1 MVPFCIVSIRVIT
14 ITYVYFATLYVAVS
28 IQLVFYQLR
37 ILITKHIYIMKQ
49 KKLQNLKGQFLVLV
63 CLLYAIGIQA
73 QAWTAPTLIG
83 SPLTTGTTYYMY
95 NVGSNGYLNRGGY
108 WRTAAVVTAAPSA
121 NAAPATIIKWTA
133 TNTSGII
140 WTFQYNSAGA
150 NVSNNFLFGGST
162 TDGSLF
168 TDNSTNNTWNV
179 VQTDAVNNIY
189 SIQALSTYGGYAAA
203 SQYLG
208 SAATAEVAN
217 LTTQTGNTGTFNA
230 VRSNRTASS
239 YTQWKFVTQAD
250 LDLYN
255 ARVLLD
261 RYMKY
266 AKAGGTIDL
275 TSYISDYNAGV
286 TATINSD
293 AATLLTALSRIDVTS
308 SITNP
313 SFETTPLSSWTNS
326 GSFASQSNVPGQ
338 GWSKA
343 GTYYAEKYTSSA
355 YGTNGNGAKGYLGVG
370 TITQT
375 LAIPNGLYGMIV
387 SAHAIQQAGA
397 NPLKTGAFITAGSKS
412 TEVAA
417 GQDYYIDSIS
427 VNNGSL
433 AIGYSLQGTVQVNWT
448 GFDNF
453 RLYRYVTY
461 STPSLATSITALRYD
476 NIYNTSS
483 FTVVGANLSSDITI
497 TVPSGITLSGANI
510 TGGSGSYSISAG
522 NANATNAI
530 TVTYDGSAVINGSIS
545 LNASGSQ
552 AVSSSVIV
560 VGSSNASC
568 YTPVYSQGNMI
579 ADPTFSAVDLT
590 TGGYVGWGAKGVDIN
605 SPYCGRGSGYVVG
618 GNTASLDRTLS
629 AANGNALIP
638 NTKYRL
644 RTLYRTKIAN
654 SNKYQIQIDGYS
666 ATNSVFYFLTQNTSW
681 TQFDQTFT
689 TGTTVTTGRGVYI
702 NSYNTGSVPSSS
714 DTLFI
719 DNYELYPVP
728 KTYSSS
734 SSLTFLGTGIT
745 QKVAVRASNL
755 TQDITISVPAS
766 FSIDK
771 TSMLK
776 TVTGSTSDSLA
787 ITFNGPNSA
796 SGYVHFISGSVN
808 DSILVTGTV
817 APTIVLSSISLAFDD
832 LNSTSTFNATCGN
845 LVSDLTMTAP
855 SGITLSGTN
864 VTGTWPN
871 YSIVVANATNTIN
884 VTYDGLAASSGNIT
898 LSSIGATSQTVSV
911 SGIRNADCFTPLH
924 ATGNLISDPYLNSL
938 TDYTLS
944 WGVGTGAVIN
954 TDISKVYCGLKSG
967 KVTGQRAGGILYPLS
982 GKWAINS
989 GYRVRAKIFVE
1000 SGTFQVNVAGG
1011 PAVTAPTFTSSA
1023 SWQTTDFRFSTGST
1037 LNATA
1042 SNQFLYFD
1050 NYAFNT
1056 VGIGYID
1063 NLEMYNIPLISA
1075 TAGTG
1080 GTVSGAGPFDV
1091 GESVSLVATPS
1102 TGYRFVNWT
1111 ESGVEVTTN
1120 VNYTFSASANRTL
1133 VANFASTAVSV
1144 TSDTNASTLVN
1155 CATCDVTVGSGATL
1169 TIDATKTLNSITIAS
1184 DGKVTNSVGSTL
1196 TAATLTINSDAAGTG
1211 TFVDNGTSAITS
1223 ANVNQYVTSGRNW
1236 YISSPVSAATVSAI
1250 NTVTGSS
1257 IVSYDEV
1264 HGTSAPWVT
1273 ESTTLTPGKGYIVVS
1288 PVNTNPT
1295 ITFSGTLNT
1304 GNQSIILTRTA
1315 GQTKEGFN
1323 LVGNPYPSF
1332 VNGRTAINANANLD
1346 KTIWYRT
1353 KNIGNTAYF
1362 FDTYNTISE
1371 IGTNNNGY
1379 RDVTGTIPPMQAVW
1393 VRVSAGQTGATLD
1406 FSNSLR
1412 SHKNDTINP
1421 LKVRASVNAI
1431 QQVLRLQVS
1440 NGTNSDEAVVYFN
1453 VNASDAS
1460 DAYDSPKMTNGNIA
1474 IPEIYTISGTEKLAI
1489 NGLNSVTPNEEVS
1502 LGFTT
1507 GQSNLFTIKATQFSN
1522 FDTATKVYLRDN
1534 VLTTEQELTDGTA
1547 YTFSSDVAST
1557 STRFSIVFKS
1567 GSVTTGLNSAGGNQM
1582 ALINKSANNQITIT
1596 CKGDISSDAIVSV
1609 YNAVGQKLQ
1618 TKQITGT
1625 STVIGTG
1632 LTSGIY
1638 VVTVNNGGIS
1648 TTAKVILN

>member
-1 MVPFCIVSIRVIT
+1 M
-14 ITYVYFATLYVAVS
+14 
-28 IQLVFYQLR
+28 
-37 ILITKHIYIMKQ
+37 KH
-49 KKLQNLKGQFLVLV
+49 KKLQNLKGQFLVLI

-73 QAWTAPTLIG
+73 QTWTAPTLTG
-83 SPLTTGTTYYMY
+83 STLTTGTTYYVY

-108 WRTAAVVTAAPSA
+108 WRTAAVVTASPSA

-208 SAATAEVAN
+208 SAATPEVAN

-230 VRSNRTASS
+230 VRSNRNASS

-286 TATINSD
+286 TATVNSD

-338 GWSKA
+338 GWTKA

-355 YGTNGNGAKGYLGVG
+355 YGTNGNGVKGYLGVG

-433 AIGYSLQGTVQVNWT
+433 AIGYALQGTVQVNWT

-461 STPSLATSITALRYD
+461 STPSLAASVSALRYD

-522 NANATNAI
+522 NVNATSTI
-530 TVTYDGSAVINGSIS
+530 TVTYDGSTVVNGSIS

-552 AVSSSVIV
+552 AVSSSVTV

-590 TGGYVGWGAKGVDIN
+590 TGGYVGWGSKGVDIN
-605 SPYCGRGSGYVVG
+605 FPYCGRGSGYVVG
-618 GNTASLDRTLS
+618 GNTGSLDRTLS

-638 NTKYRL
+638 NTQYRL

-666 ATNSVFYFLTQNTSW
+666 AATSLFYFLTQNTNW
-681 TQFDQTFT
+681 TQFDQIFT
-689 TGTTVTTGRGVYI
+689 TGSTVTTGRGVYI

-734 SSLTFLGTGIT
+734 SSLTFLGAGIT

-776 TVTGSTSDSLA
+776 TVSGSTSDSLA

-796 SGYVHFISGSVN
+796 SGYVHFISGSIN

-817 APTIVLSSISLAFDD
+817 APTIVLSSSNLAFDD

-864 VTGTWPN
+864 VTGTWPT
-871 YSIVVANATNTIN
+871 YTIVVANANATHVIN
-884 VTYDGLAASSGNIT
+884 VTYDALAALSGNIT
-898 LSSIGATSQTVSV
+898 LSSAGATSQTVSV

-924 ATGNLISDPYLNSL
+924 AIGNLISDPYLNSL
-938 TDYTLS
+938 TDYTFS

-954 TDISKVYCGLKSG
+954 TDVSKVYCGLKSG

-989 GYRVRAKIFVE
+989 GYRVRAKILVE

-1011 PAVTAPTFTSSA
+1011 PNVTAPTFTTSA
-1023 SWQTTDFRFSTGST
+1023 SWQTTDFKFATGAT

-1050 NYAFNT
+1050 NYASNAAGT
-1056 VGIGYID
+1056 GYID

-1080 GTVSGAGPFDV
+1080 GTVSGAGPFDI
-1091 GESVSLVATPS
+1091 GESVSLIATPT
-1102 TGYRFVNWT
+1102 TGYHFVNWT
-1111 ESGVEVTTN
+1111 EGATEVSTSAT
-1120 VNYTFSASANRTL
+1120 YTFSASANRTL
-1133 VANFASTAVSV
+1133 VANFASNTVSV

-1155 CATCDVTVGSGATL
+1155 CAACNVTVATGATL

-1184 DGKVTNSVGSTL
+1184 GGKVSNSVGSTL
-1196 TAATLTINSDAAGTG
+1196 TVATLTINSDATGTG
-1211 TFVDNGTSAITS
+1211 TFVDNGSSAITT
-1223 ANVNQYVTSGRNW
+1223 ANVNQYITSGRNW
-1236 YISSPVSAATVSAI
+1236 YVSSPVAAASVSTI
-1250 NTVTGSS
+1250 NTATGSS
-1257 IVSYDEV
+1257 IVGYDEV
-1264 HGTSAPWVT
+1264 NGTSAPWVT
-1273 ESTTLTPGKGYIVVS
+1273 ETTTLTPVKGYIVVS
-1288 PVNTNPT
+1288 PINTNPT

-1304 GNQSIILTRTA
+1304 GNLSVGLTRTA

-1332 VNGRTAINANANLD
+1332 VNGRTAINSNPNLD

-1362 FDTYNTISE
+1362 FDTYNTTSE

-1393 VRVSAGQTGATLD
+1393 VRVSAGQTSTTLNFD
-1406 FSNSLR
+1406 NSLR

-1421 LKVRASVNAI
+1421 LKVRSTVNAN
-1431 QQVLRLQVS
+1431 QQILRLQVS
-1440 NGTNSDEAVVYFN
+1440 NGTNSDEAVIYFN
-1453 VNASDAS
+1453 SNASDGY
-1460 DAYDSPKMTNGNIA
+1460 DVYDSPKMTNVNAA
-1474 IPEIYTISGTEKLAI
+1474 IPEIYTVAGVEKLAI
-1489 NGLNSVTPNEEVS
+1489 NGLNCVTPNEEVP

-1507 GQSNLFTIKATQFSN
+1507 GQSNMFTIKATQFSN
-1522 FDTATKVYLRDN
+1522 FDAATKVYLRDN
-1534 VLTTEQELTDGTA
+1534 LLNTEQELNDVTA
-1547 YTFSSDVAST
+1547 YDFTSDVAST
-1557 STRFSIVFKS
+1557 NTRFRLIFKS
-1567 GSVTTGLNSAGGNQM
+1567 IGLTTGLNNADIDQV
-1582 ALINKSANNQITIT
+1582 ALIYKNVNNQISIT

-1609 YNAVGQKLQ
+1609 YNVVGQKLQ
-1618 TKQITGT
+1618 TKQIMST
-1625 STVIGTG
+1625 STVIG
-1632 LTSGIY
+1632 SGFASGVY
-1638 VVTVNNGGIS
+1638 VVTVNNGGKSI
-1648 TTAKVILN
+1648 TQKVALN